1 MLGAGKVKPFLESG
15 CIDALTALWKRA
27 ILADVAALK
36 FSVIEPHGSLPA
48 VLERFAP
55 DCQVEEMTWDGGWER
70 LSKIAAYQF
79 GPDVS
84 QIGTTWLDSLVATG
98 AVRPFAAE
106 EVEALGGASLFL
118 PASWQMVRLPSEH
131 SEVWAIP
138 WLADAR
144 VIFYWRDML
153 EEAGVDAETA
163 FQTPERVEETME
175 RLQASGIDA
184 PWGIWG
190 DRKNVML
197 QNVASWIWSAGGDII
212 GADGKQI
219 FFDQPEAMQGF
230 LAYFHLHRY
239 MPPDLD
245 HIPEGS
251 QILNLFTT
259 RRLAVVMGACSW
271 LGGIQSACG
280 EKPDM
285 AAKIGL
291 ALPPGPAFVGG
302 SNLIVWQHTRHV
314 QEAVD
319 LVRFLI
325 SKQTQLDFCRAGSFL
340 PARLD
345 VLSEPPYATDVHY
358 QVIVE
363 ALKTGRAFP
372 MIPKWGDV
380 EEKLG
385 RGLVWLWDTLLANPG
400 MDSAALVRPY
410 IEATARRLAI
420 TLGIK
425 ESSKARA
432 V

>member
-1 MLGAGKVKPFLESG
+1 M
-15 CIDALTALWKRA
+15 
-27 ILADVAALK
+27 AALK
-36 FSVIEPHGSLPA
+36 FSVIEPHGSLSV
-48 VLERFAP
+48 VLERFDP
-55 DCQVEEMTWDGGWER
+55 GCQVEEMTWDGGWER

-84 QIGTTWLDSLVATG
+84 QIGTTWLDSLVTTG
-98 AVRPFAAE
+98 AVRPFTDE
-106 EVEALGGASLFL
+106 QVEMLGGTELFF
-118 PASWQMVRLPSEH
+118 PVSWQMVSLPSEQ
-131 SEVWAIP
+131 SRVWAIP
-138 WLADAR
+138 WLADVR

-163 FQTPERVEETME
+163 FQTPERVEKTME

-184 PWGIWG
+184 PWGGWG
-190 DRKNVML
+190 DKKNVML

-212 GADGKQI
+212 SANGQQI
-219 FFDQPEAMQGF
+219 LFDHPEAMQGF
-230 LAYFHLHRY
+230 LAYFRLHRY

-245 HIPEGS
+245 RVLESS
-251 QILNLFTT
+251 QILNLFAT
-259 RRLAVVMGACSW
+259 RRLAVMMGACSW
-271 LGGIQSACG
+271 LDGILSAYG
-280 EKPDM
+280 KTSDVV
-285 AAKIGL
+285 ARIGL

-302 SNLIVWQHTRHV
+302 SNLIVWQHARRV
-314 QEAVD
+314 QEAMA

-345 VLSEPPYATDVHY
+345 VLSESPYATDVHY

-380 EEKLG
+380 EEELG
-385 RGLVWLWDTLLANPG
+385 KGLVWLWNTLLANPG
-400 MDSAALVRPY
+400 MDSPALVKPY
-410 IEATARRLAI
+410 IEATAQRLTI
-420 TLGIK
+420 MLGIG
-425 ESSKARA
+425 